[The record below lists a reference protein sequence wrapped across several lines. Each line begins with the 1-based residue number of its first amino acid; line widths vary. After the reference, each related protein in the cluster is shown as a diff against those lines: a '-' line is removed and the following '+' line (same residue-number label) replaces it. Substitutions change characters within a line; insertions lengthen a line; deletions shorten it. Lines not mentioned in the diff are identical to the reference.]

1 MKKIISVLSL
11 VKTIATIFA
20 LAASAMLFAAEV
32 AESTSKVSTLSE
44 PIGDAEQG
52 KATASVCMAC
62 HGRNGNSTIAS
73 NPKLAGQ
80 GAQYLLK
87 QMQDYKSGAR
97 QDPIM
102 SAQLSGYSDE
112 DLANMATYF
121 SEQETSLGMVKKE
134 YVELGQKI
142 YRGGNEKTGLPACIA
157 CHGPAGKGM
166 ASAGFPAL
174 SGQHME
180 YTQTQLKAFRAAG
193 RGDHEGKKRSND
205 AAQGDA
211 AMMQDIAAKMTDDEI
226 RAISSYLS
234 GLR

>member
-1 MKKIISVLSL
+1 MKHNLRVLKTL
-11 VKTIATIFA
+11 VTVLVLTC
-20 LAASAMLFAAEV
+20 SAILFAAEATGV
-32 AESTSKVSTLSE
+32 SKASVLAEV
-44 PIGDAEQG
+44 IGDAENG
-52 KATASVCMAC
+52 KTKAATCVAC
-62 HGRNGNSTIAS
+62 HGRNGNSTIGI

-87 QMQDYKSGAR
+87 QMQDFKSGAR

-102 SAQLSGYSDE
+102 PSQLAGYSDQ
-112 DLANMATYF
+112 DLADMAAYF
-121 SEQETSLGMVKKE
+121 AEQETSLGMVKKE
-134 YVELGQKI
+134 FVELGQKI
-142 YRGGNEKTGLPACIA
+142 YRGGNEKSGLPACIA

-166 ASAGFPAL
+166 SAAGFPAL

-193 RGDHEGKKRSND
+193 RGDHTGKKRTND
-205 AAQGDA
+205 ALPGEA

-226 RAISSYLS
+226 QAVSSYLS